1 MRILKISDVYFPRVN
16 GVSTSIETFRR
27 DLVALGHEVTL
38 VAPQYPDS
46 ATKQPADDDSIVRV
60 RARAVP
66 RDPEDRAMSW
76 IGLRQT
82 LTGLGQRK
90 FDVVHIHTPFLAH
103 YAGLKFA
110 REFKTPLIATYHTLF
125 EEYLHHYVPMLPRAF
140 GRGAARRLS
149 RSQCNQLDTV
159 IAPSSAMHDAL
170 KNYGVGKPIEILP
183 TGLPEER
190 FRLGDGA
197 AFRRRHGI
205 APDRPLLLFVGRAAH
220 EKNIGFLIDMMC
232 DMRRLRPEALLLIA
246 GEGPAAP
253 ALRARANA
261 LGVSESVRF
270 MGYFDRGDEL
280 RDCYSAADVFVFAS
294 LTETQGLVLLEAMA
308 QSVPVVAIPR
318 MGTIDILAPLLGCR
332 HATEDPHSFAAVV
345 NEVLADKQLH
355 GRLAAQARQYA
366 QSWASKKMAE
376 RLCGVYARM
385 APLAPGAP

>member
-1 MRILKISDVYFPRVN
+1 VRVLFVSDVYFPRVN

-27 DLVALGHEVTL
+27 DLLTLGHDVTL
-38 VAPQYPDS
+38 VAPRYPDS
-46 ATKQPADDDSIVRV
+46 SQKQPADDASIVRV
-60 RARAVP
+60 PARAVP

-76 IGLRQT
+76 TELRQT
-82 LTGLGQRK
+82 LTRLGQRK
-90 FDVVHIHTPFLAH
+90 FDVVHVHTPFLAH
-103 YAGLKFA
+103 YAGLRFA
-110 REFKTPLIATYHTLF
+110 RQFNTPLIATYHTLF

-140 GRGAARRLS
+140 GRAVARRLS

-159 IAPSSAMHDAL
+159 IAPSQAMHDAL
-170 KNYGVGKPIEILP
+170 KNYGVDKTIEILP

-190 FRLGDGA
+190 FQLGDGA

-205 APDRPLLLFVGRAAH
+205 PPDRPLLLFVGRAAH

-232 DMRRLRPEALLLIA
+232 DMRRLNPKALLLIA
-246 GEGPAAP
+246 GEGPALP
-253 ALRARANA
+253 SLRARADQ
-261 LGVSESVRF
+261 LGLAESVRF

-332 HATEDPHSFAAVV
+332 HATENPQAFATVV
-345 NEVLADKQLH
+345 HDLLADKEL
-355 GRLAAQARQYA
+355 RATLAAQARQYA

-376 RLCGVYARM
+376 RLGSVYARM
-385 APLAPGAP
+385 ARDGL